1 MGDREG
7 QVLPCTH
14 WSFNKTT
21 YDNTLTSEFELVC
34 DYDFLRPT
42 YSSVYFFSAC
52 LAAPLSG
59 WLSDR
64 YGCKTMMSIGIVT
77 YIILGNSLNWLPNIS
92 TILVL
97 HFMMGLM
104 HPTSTQ
110 TSYTL
115 AMEICEPRL
124 RSVVGIMVYLP
135 WTLALV
141 WWGGIAYLIRD
152 WRWLLDESPR
162 WLIVH
167 GHHDRA
173 LKVLQ
178 KAARWNKVQL
188 PPQDQLLTLMG
199 SITREHAYHFTSSN
213 QGLLAYLRLVLSEF
227 SVLLKSVT

>member
-1 MGDREG
+1 MARFSLVDSRVIVRPGHVLMAGAVAAGQSGHCLPRPNMNADAGMFGHLVRSKCTYLAKMGDIEG

-14 WSFNKTT
+14 WSFNKTS

-92 TILVL
+92 RTILVL

-152 WRWLLDESPR
+152 WR
-162 WLIVH
+162 
-167 GHHDRA
+167 
-173 LKVLQ
+173 
-178 KAARWNKVQL
+178 
-188 PPQDQLLTLMG
+188 
-199 SITREHAYHFTSSN
+199 
-213 QGLLAYLRLVLSEF
+213 
-227 SVLLKSVT
+227 